1 MPFKC
6 ISCGTWVVAAATL
19 VRLLPSMGV
28 GMGLQ
33 MTSCSAWVVA
43 AATLVRF
50 FPSVDHLVSLEI
62 AYLGSGVAT
71 HVTALH
77 TSVLHPFIPQHLSS
91 GLLDELV
98 NLCWVWLRFWFII
111 LILILCRRGLLK
123 HLNNPFQQ
131 FFRKWV
137 FTCFR
142 ALNYIL
148 NDQVWFELFVF
159 TKATLALSWDSQS
172 LFS

>member
-1 MPFKC
+1 MRGV
-6 ISCGTWVVAAATL
+6 SAWEVTASTL
-19 VRLLPSMGV
+19 VRLLPSVGV

-33 MTSCSAWVVA
+33 MISSSAWVVTA
-43 AATLVRF
+43 ATLIMLLPSVDVGMGLQITSLSAWEVTAATLVRF

-123 HLNNPFQQ
+123 YLNNPFQP
-131 FFRKWV
+131 FFHMFSHV
-137 FTCFR
+137 SVHFTTPH
-142 ALNYIL
+142 YI
-148 NDQVWFELFVF
+148 
-159 TKATLALSWDSQS
+159 
-172 LFS
+172 

>member
-1 MPFKC
+1 MSLQ
-6 ISCGTWVVAAATL
+6 ITSLGAWVVTAATL
-19 VRLLPSMGV
+19 VRLLPSVGV

-33 MTSCSAWVVA
+33 LTSLSAWVVTA
-43 AATLVRF
+43 DTLVRLL
-50 FPSVDHLVSLEI
+50 PSVDHLVSLEI
-62 AYLGSGVAT
+62 ACLGSGVAT

-91 GLLDELV
+91 RLMDELV

-131 FFRKWV
+131 FLRKWV

-142 ALNYIL
+142 ALHNIL
-148 NDQVWFELFVF
+148 NDQVWFEVFVF
-159 TKATLALSWDSQS
+159 TI
-172 LFS
+172 